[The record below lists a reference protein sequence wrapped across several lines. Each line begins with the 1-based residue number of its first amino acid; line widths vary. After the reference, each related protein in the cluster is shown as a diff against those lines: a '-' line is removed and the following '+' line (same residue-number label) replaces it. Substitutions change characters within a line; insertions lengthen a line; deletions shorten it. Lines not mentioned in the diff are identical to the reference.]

1 MCVSVKMGSH
11 GRAGCSFMRW
21 LVVCLDAS
29 NTGEHVAY
37 IPALR
42 PTLTRSFSPSLRAGV
57 TVPALNTDS
66 CSYRS
71 DGLSRLSVV
80 CSNTSLQQISMQGRL
95 FVEKEELDVGRREN
109 SGNKYRGPCFSQT
122 TSSCQ
127 CFPCILPLL
136 ILVSLWLEGSCSGY
150 L

>member
-1 MCVSVKMGSH
+1 M
-11 GRAGCSFMRW
+11 
-21 LVVCLDAS
+21 VCLDAS

-37 IPALR
+37 IPVLR

-57 TVPALNTDS
+57 TVPALNTNS

-71 DGLSRLSVV
+71 DGLSRLSTF
-80 CSNTSLQQISMQGRL
+80 CSNTSSQQISMQGCL

-109 SGNKYRGPCFSQT
+109 SGNKYRGPRFSQT
-122 TSSCQ
+122 TSSSQ

-136 ILVSLWLEGSCSGY
+136 ILVSLWLEGSCSGH